1 MSCDVRCRADRLRW
15 VQSFMLFSQFF
26 FWRSVFPCPP
36 GCLQDSFC
44 DSVAPSGVVKRCQR
58 GLIFCS
64 EGTLLLSY
72 KCVSFVSQQVE
83 QSYHNQG
90 IVPGLQDIIAD
101 VKFDIDDTFISS
113 FMMDIIRGM
122 AYLHSTK
129 VHSHGSLKS
138 SNCLV
143 DTRLAV
149 KVKRLVVGMLYTLE
163 LYYKISVPIFIS

>member
-1 MSCDVRCRADRLRW
+1 MT
-15 VQSFMLFSQFF
+15 
-26 FWRSVFPCPP
+26 
-36 GCLQDSFC
+36 
-44 DSVAPSGVVKRCQR
+44 QR
-58 GLIFCS
+58 
-64 EGTLLLSY
+64 
-72 KCVSFVSQQVE
+72 
-83 QSYHNQG
+83 